1 MIFSDRYLVKNCQR
15 CGRNVVFEKRE
26 LEEKITKA
34 DEKYYCPHCQAFIG
48 RLVTD
53 KSQKHIDISP

>member
-15 CGRNVVFEKRE
+15 CGRNVVFEKGK
-26 LEEKITKA
+26 LEENKMKP
-34 DEKYYCPHCQAFIG
+34 DQEFYCPHCQAFIG

-53 KSQKHIDISP
+53 RSRKNIDISL